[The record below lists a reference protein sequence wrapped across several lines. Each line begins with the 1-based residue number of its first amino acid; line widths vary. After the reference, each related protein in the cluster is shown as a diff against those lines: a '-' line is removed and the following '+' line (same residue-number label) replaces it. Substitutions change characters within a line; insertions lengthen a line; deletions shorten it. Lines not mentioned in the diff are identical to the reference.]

1 MFAALRGL
9 GPGCDAEFGGLL
21 IFALCFF
28 FFFFFNVTH
37 SVTAEA
43 DALKLM
49 FPDGT
54 GPEMVPNTPWRCDP
68 CAPSPVR
75 HGFTAGRL
83 LPASP
88 CQRLPECFV
97 FVFDSFRT
105 LSEGVKLNGW
115 SSIRRGLLP
124 EVK

>member
-28 FFFFFNVTH
+28 LYVTH

-54 GPEMVPNTPWRCDP
+54 DQKWSQTHRGGVIRALHHQSVMVSRRDDCCPP
-68 CAPSPVR
+68 ALVR
-75 HGFTAGRL
+75 GCE
-83 LPASP
+83 S
-88 CQRLPECFV
+88 V
-97 FVFDSFRT
+97 
-105 LSEGVKLNGW
+105 
-115 SSIRRGLLP
+115 
-124 EVK
+124 